1 MLLLVAHYSIRGLP
15 GRKRQKMKTQRQALP
30 SLALAITKTA
40 DDKAGTAALARAR
53 TEAEAL
59 TERALAQV
67 QLWKA
72 ADGKADAAAA
82 DVARSVYAFVHGDD
96 YAEVL
101 GIPLEST
108 FNDDGSVKATGLDLI
123 WGIPDG
129 TIRDLRDL
137 GGVIARCDALGLKA
151 PTKLQS
157 ARKLCSKLPK
167 DDAGKSFRGERRF
180 TNDETSE
187 RLRTFD
193 ALRGKFK
200 TATETRLVKEVL
212 DASDNR
218 LGRTD
223 DNASSPTGDLT
234 KALDAVVKALA
245 KLPADDKAKADAK
258 AAFTARGLPMTPLQ
272 MSKAISWAKADGAK
286 K

>member
-1 MLLLVAHYSIRGLP
+1 
-15 GRKRQKMKTQRQALP
+15 MKTQQRQTLP
-30 SLALAITKTA
+30 TIALAITKSA
-40 DDKAGTAALARAR
+40 EDKAGTAAIARAR

-59 TERALAQV
+59 TERALEQV
-67 QLWKA
+67 KLWKA

-96 YAEVL
+96 YASEL

-108 FNDDGSVKATGLDLI
+108 FNEDGSVKATGLDLI

-151 PTKLQS
+151 PAKLQS

-167 DDAGKSFRGERRF
+167 DGEGKSFRGERRF
-180 TNDETSE
+180 TNDETTA
-187 RLRTFD
+187 RLREFSD
-193 ALRGKFK
+193 LAGKSGGSP
-200 TATETRLVKEVL
+200 ETKLVKAVL
-212 DASDNR
+212 EDSDRR
-218 LGRTD
+218 LGINND
-223 DNASSPTGDLT
+223 SASSPTGDLT

-245 KLPADDKAKADAK
+245 KLPNEDDAKADAK
-258 AAFTARGLPMTPLQ
+258 AAFTARGLPMTPKQLVA
-272 MSKAISWAKADGAK
+272 AITWAKRDGSK
-286 K
+286 